1 MSSIFGG
8 RRVAPAS
15 PPTEAKPETII
26 GPTTSLQGHLKAEGT
41 MRIDGGV
48 EGAIEAGGNVLVGQG
63 GRVQGNV
70 SGQNVLVAGVVKGN
84 ILAAQRLEIVAT
96 GRVLGDITVRALLIE
111 EGGLFRGQS
120 IMRDDSAPEV
130 LPEPTPVE
138 PARPTL
144 PDPAPVRM
152 ATPSEAPAAP
162 A

>member
-1 MSSIFGG
+1 MSRRGRSSRSPAIPDPRPAPTSTTKSATMARRSTRPITRNRRAVLIGNSGGFVGPCPLMTIDVEGESMSSIFGG

-70 SGQNVLVAGVVKGN
+70 SGQNVLVAGIVK
-84 ILAAQRLEIVAT
+84 
-96 GRVLGDITVRALLIE
+96 
-111 EGGLFRGQS
+111 
-120 IMRDDSAPEV
+120 
-130 LPEPTPVE
+130 
-138 PARPTL
+138 
-144 PDPAPVRM
+144 
-152 ATPSEAPAAP
+152 
-162 A
+162 